1 MGSILRLPKVAAHHQ
16 NLMTRLVN
24 LFSLLLCLG
33 IANLSCAQS
42 RLPITL
48 IGEGSTQNSIFV
60 YYQDEFQ
67 DQINPRFS
75 PATAAGQWPP
85 LRLAAV
91 HSLWLQLSGDGMQQY
106 AVYARPGDTVYV
118 RAHPGESPYYTFR
131 GAPHRRYAS
140 AEARFYTVLQQH
152 GLGVEFPDA
161 LGLFFNA
168 RYPFQTKR
176 LGLKRDQRLAL
187 LHRQRDS
194 LLLSPAFVRFAE
206 QQIQVQYLGVLFAPY
221 FDKEHAFKQ
230 FPASYPDIV
239 SAATP
244 AAFLAND
251 TLALFLPSYQG
262 AALGYVR
269 YLSRDSLDTSAELT
283 TQYRQARTALRGR
296 TRDYVWFFLLKHHL
310 EKHPPA
316 YNACYAQFRRE
327 CTTTSYVRYLDS
339 LMTRPTT
346 LQQRADLLRTPL
358 LSSTGTTVTWGQL
371 VAANRGKPTY
381 FDLWASWCGPC
392 LAEMPA
398 SATLHSSDA
407 GKDLNFV
414 YISMDT
420 NKAQWLKAITDHG
433 LNRSGNQHYLLDPKS
448 TLATFLGA
456 PPIPLYLL
464 LDKQGR
470 AASLDAPRPGEPRLL
485 ENLAKLR

>member
-1 MGSILRLPKVAAHHQ
+1 MAWLRIATVLSLVLGVAG
-16 NLMTRLVN
+16 
-24 LFSLLLCLG
+24 LG
-33 IANLSCAQS
+33 CAQP
-42 RLPITL
+42 RAMPITL

-67 DQINPRFS
+67 DQAKPHFS
-75 PATAAGQWPP
+75 PEATADRWQP
-85 LRLAAV
+85 LRLAAA
-91 HSLWLQLSGDGMQQY
+91 HPLWLQLSGDGMQQY
-106 AVYARPGDTVYV
+106 AVYARPGDMVYV
-118 RAHPGESPYYTFR
+118 RAHPGESPYYTFH
-131 GAPHRRYAS
+131 GVPQRRFAT
-140 AEARFYTVLQQH
+140 AEARFYAVLQQH

-168 RYPFQTKR
+168 RYPFQAKR

-206 QQIQVQYLGVLFAPY
+206 QQIQVQYLGMLFAPY
-221 FDKEHAFKQ
+221 LDKEHAFKQ
-230 FPASYPDIV
+230 FPASYADLIK
-239 SAATP
+239 AATP

-251 TLALFLPSYQG
+251 SLALFLPSYRS
-262 AALGYVR
+262 AAISYVR
-269 YLSRDSLDTSAELT
+269 YLSRDSLDTPAELA
-283 TQYRQARTALRGR
+283 TQFRQARTALRGR
-296 TRDYVWFFLLKHHL
+296 TRDYVWFFLLKRHL
-310 EKHPPA
+310 AQHPPA
-316 YNACYAQFRRE
+316 YSACYAQFKRE
-327 CTTTSYVRYLDS
+327 CTTKPYVHYLDS
-339 LMTRPTT
+339 LSARPAA

-358 LSSTGTTVTWGQL
+358 LSSTGKTITWGQL
-371 VAANRGKPTY
+371 VAANRGKPSY
-381 FDLWASWCGPC
+381 LDLWASWCGPC

-398 SATLHSSDA
+398 SVTLHGSAA

-414 YISMDT
+414 YLSVDT
-420 NKAQWLKAITDHG
+420 DKAGWLKAITEHG
-433 LNRSGNQHYLLDPKS
+433 LNRPGTQHYLLDPKS

-485 ENLAKLR
+485 ENLAQLR